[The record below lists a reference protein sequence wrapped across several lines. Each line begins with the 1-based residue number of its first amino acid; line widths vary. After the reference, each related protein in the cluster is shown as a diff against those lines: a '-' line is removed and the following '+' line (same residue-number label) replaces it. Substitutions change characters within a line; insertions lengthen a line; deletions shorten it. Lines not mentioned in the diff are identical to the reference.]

1 LARFWLSRFWPV
13 LGSVHFSRRS
23 RPPLRGRRT
32 SPTLCSGPLIG
43 RENPDPI
50 KVAAVADCQTQRQ
63 AYEDS
68 LPIPQP
74 TPGVPPN
81 IGYVVQLVN
90 ETNVTVLAAA
100 NAAHANGTGK
110 AISVLP
116 REGTWIMGPMGAPN
130 WPDGTPGN
138 TLTIDIPPGWEH
150 SICGH
155 GTSAAPGCVGPL
167 FWARTGCRYDVA
179 GGFAQ
184 CETGTCSSF
193 YDCSANEQSPTGPK
207 AIAEWTFRDDNN
219 NCAPDISVVDGANL
233 NMDIEPIGPGYPNA
247 AAAPGGRPP
256 ECFQ

>member
-1 LARFWLSRFWPV
+1 MTEA
-13 LGSVHFSRRS
+13 GSSKAIRRQ
-23 RPPLRGRRT
+23 RLTR
-32 SPTLCSGPLIG
+32 LIG
-43 RENPDPI
+43 TILVVAFLAALGFSPLFGLFRTTTARAQDPSDLLSGSSDQAGNSNPAEA
-50 KVAAVADCQTQRQ
+50 AAVADCQTTRE
-63 AYEDS
+63 AYEKT
-68 LPIPQP
+68 LPIPEP
-74 TPGVPPN
+74 TAGVPPD

-100 NAAHANGTGK
+100 NAAHANGTGQ

-116 REGTWIMGPMGAPN
+116 REGTWIMGPVGAPN

-155 GTSAAPGCVGPL
+155 GTKAAPGCVGPL

-179 GGFAQ
+179 GGLAQ

-207 AIAEWTFRDDNN
+207 AIAEWT
-219 NCAPDISVVDGANL
+219 
-233 NMDIEPIGPGYPNA
+233 
-247 AAAPGGRPP
+247 
-256 ECFQ
+256 